1 MTFFHSTEWNCAF
14 GAFGDLLVRFYQ
26 FQYGHHFEKGNCMIP
41 LTWFP
46 EHLETFLVSFYQ
58 SNMALPPWFNEMKGY
73 DFCRFFEGKKMSE
86 VWLSHK
92 ENSLVGGGA
101 RTSLEIRI
109 DCFVRVCYSLDW
121 GGGEYKI
128 ECFYV
133 IGLEKIWVDCPTQ
146 LICIWIFICVPW
158 QS

>member
-1 MTFFHSTEWNCAF
+1 MKLCIWSIWRSLSALLSIPIWPSFRKGKLYDSINMVSW
-14 GAFGDLLVRFYQ
+14 AFGDIFSELLSI
-26 FQYGHHFEKGNCMIP
+26 QYGPPSLIQWNERV
-41 LTWFP
+41 WF
-46 EHLETFLVSFYQ
+46 LQIFW
-58 SNMALPPWFNEMKGY
+58 N
-73 DFCRFFEGKKMSE
+73 GKKCQKCDW
-86 VWLSHK
+86 VTK